1 MVIIH
6 LLEEEN
12 TGFSLLKTGRSMNA
26 DPSRKLLIIE
36 DEPSIARQLQWGL
49 RDKFSITLAADGEQ
63 ARLALAASSFPVVTL
78 DLGLPP
84 FPNNPTIGLS
94 LLEEGIIPAGTKIIV
109 ITGNSEEETAV
120 RAVRLG
126 VTDFYPKPVDL
137 GDLEVLITRSFR
149 MHEIETA
156 SERQRHS
163 ANKNDSFHGMLGT
176 SPIMQTLFAKIRRA
190 AETDFPVLIDGETGT
205 GKEVISQAVH
215 HLSQRRDK
223 PFVVINC
230 GAIPEQLIESELFG
244 HEKGA
249 FTGAHCSRKGK
260 FEDADGGTVLLDEI
274 GELPLTMQVK
284 LLRTLQEKTV
294 ERVGGRRPI
303 PLSLRIVAATNVN
316 LEQAVA
322 DGHFREDLYY
332 RLNVI
337 HLAAPPLRERGNDIA
352 LLGHHFLEEES
363 KALHLAKLTLSPSS
377 LIAMNGYRWPG
388 NVRELKNAVRRALA
402 TVVGKVIRPVDLGLN
417 GTGSSEEDDQ
427 EIDSLAET
435 RRRAE
440 AEAVS
445 QALILS
451 GNNISQAARLLSVS
465 RPTMHDLLKKHKLT
479 P

>member
-1 MVIIH
+1 
-6 LLEEEN
+6 
-12 TGFSLLKTGRSMNA
+12 
-26 DPSRKLLIIE
+26 
-36 DEPSIARQLQWGL
+36 
-49 RDKFSITLAADGEQ
+49 
-63 ARLALAASSFPVVTL
+63 
-78 DLGLPP
+78 
-84 FPNNPTIGLS
+84 
-94 LLEEGIIPAGTKIIV
+94 
-109 ITGNSEEETAV
+109 
-120 RAVRLG
+120 
-126 VTDFYPKPVDL
+126 
-137 GDLEVLITRSFR
+137 
-149 MHEIETA
+149 
-156 SERQRHS
+156 
-163 ANKNDSFHGMLGT
+163 
-176 SPIMQTLFAKIRRA
+176 
-190 AETDFPVLIDGETGT
+190 
-205 GKEVISQAVH
+205 
-215 HLSQRRDK
+215 
-223 PFVVINC
+223 
-230 GAIPEQLIESELFG
+230 
-244 HEKGA
+244 
-249 FTGAHCSRKGK
+249 
-260 FEDADGGTVLLDEI
+260 
-274 GELPLTMQVK
+274 MQVK

-303 PLSLRIVAATNVN
+303 PLPFRIVAATNVN
-316 LEQAVA
+316 LEQAVT

-337 HLAAPPLRERGNDIA
+337 RLDAPPLRERGDDIV

-363 KALHLAKLTLSPSS
+363 RALRLAMLTLSPAS

-417 GTGSSEEDDQ
+417 GTGSSEGDDQ